1 MLRVYRSCYRYF
13 IYFNKVNKILGRVI
27 KWGFFC
33 FNIIY
38 ISFRFAVV
46 IVACYIYRARAA
58 PVYLYITVIF
68 CDVTVFIIF
77 IILDDIIFSREDLD
91 ILYLIINN

>member
-1 MLRVYRSCYRYF
+1 M
-13 IYFNKVNKILGRVI
+13 IE
-27 KWGFFC
+27 WGFLR

-46 IVACYIYRARAA
+46 TDARYIYDARAA

-68 CDVTVFIIF
+68 CDVSVFIIF
-77 IILDDIIFSREDLD
+77 IILGDIIFSREDFN
-91 ILYLIINN
+91 IMYLVINN